1 MKYLLIFISL
11 SLSGTL
17 SAEIHREATVCNES
31 GEMCFYWWPELPEI
45 EGWEQ
50 DKGNSYHYSSN
61 AQAPVGFNFGNAE
74 SVIYAKA
81 IYKLGQPESKNL
93 EQFIANDKKS
103 FLKDNPELTIKET
116 LPLTSASGLKFR
128 SFTFAPKNEG
138 NWERVSYSEE
148 KDTDGNEYY
157 LVFVL
162 SSRSETEYKSMIAAY
177 EKFITKYE

>member
-11 SLSGTL
+11 SLPGPL
-17 SAEIHREATVCNES
+17 NAEIHREASICNES
-31 GEMCFYWWPELPEI
+31 GEMCFYWWPKLPKI
-45 EGWEQ
+45 DGWQQ
-50 DKGNSYHYSSN
+50 DKTSSYQYSSN

-74 SVIYAKA
+74 SVIYANA
-81 IYKLGQPESKNL
+81 IYKPRQPESKNL

-103 FLKDNPELTIKET
+103 FLQDSPELTIKET
-116 LPLTSASGLKFR
+116 IALTSASGLKFR
-128 SFTFAPKNEG
+128 SFTFEPKGEG
-138 NWERVSYSEE
+138 NWECVSYSEE

-162 SSRSETEYKSMIAAY
+162 SSRSEKAYKSTISAY